1 MLTLHHADGR
11 QWPVPDEFALLTTM
25 EPAEFVALVDLA
37 RAQAR
42 LDASAR
48 PVADGVIVHP
58 LNCRHR
64 RDAIAR
70 DESPLLCRWT
80 DDPAGGFACLQC
92 GTWAKPD
99 SERARVI
106 RLAVVPSR
114 LVHVSDLRVGDTF
127 RFAGENT
134 EPYTVGNVHQ
144 MDDGVCVD
152 VGGFAFYCRDGE
164 DTGERVM
171 VEIIARGLAVV
182 P

>member
-42 LDASAR
+42 LDASTR
-48 PVADGVIVHP
+48 PAAGEVVHP

-70 DESPLLCRWT
+70 DESPPLCRWA
-80 DDPAGGFACLQC
+80 DDPAGGFACAEC

-106 RLAVVPSR
+106 RLAVVP
-114 LVHVSDLRVGDTF
+114 
-127 RFAGENT
+127 
-134 EPYTVGNVHQ
+134 
-144 MDDGVCVD
+144 
-152 VGGFAFYCRDGE
+152 
-164 DTGERVM
+164 
-171 VEIIARGLAVV
+171 
-182 P
+182 